1 MSVIVQKLYTDYL
14 AAYKMK
20 VAAENQANSLRI
32 ISSDIYTEEER
43 FVYELIQN
51 AVDAYSD
58 TQNTQLEIEIVLNDY
73 YLVFMH
79 NGCPFNDRDVEGICG
94 IANGGKMSD
103 TQKIG
108 YKGIGFKS
116 VFVHSNEVTISSG
129 EHCFK
134 FAESE
139 WNNYGYK
146 MPWQIIPIECK
157 EPILLEGR
165 NKYNVATFILLK
177 HPERMLDTIAKLLNN
192 SQFLLFLRCKNAR
205 INFVHNGSV
214 QTELLKNTND
224 KVVELSSNGSL
235 DSKWMIHSIPESRA
249 IVPDST
255 KELIANDEKTPNKL
269 KESNYFDLSFAIKVD
284 EEGKIVKVEDEE
296 AALYTYLP
304 TSMKSGF
311 SFLVNA
317 NFITDA
323 GRQQI
328 HKDCEW
334 NKFLYSVIP
343 GEFLNWMAEISGKYK
358 EDYYKVLPLHKKGTS
373 VLDSIFNQSLN
384 QALNEISFI
393 PPVNGSSLLKVSEAV
408 LDKIRITSAFEESII
423 ICHINK
429 VYSKNFKDGCFIANR
444 GTTIFSDY
452 GVFMFDKDKIIDLFK
467 DNDIVANAD
476 VSFDIKLI
484 RYLHEHTE
492 TIKNPNE
499 QTSFLE
505 NLSKANI
512 VLSDEEVMVSPS
524 ELFFPS
530 DCKIGLTNDVRIV
543 HERVYERITA
553 DEKKWLDTI
562 GVKKQ
567 TPANYI
573 YNVIC
578 KNEYVTIENA
588 IEVGRFVFNA
598 YYDGHLKRDELHRLS
613 SLKFITKNGTLKSIN
628 DLYLG
633 SIYSPEVDIEPVLN
647 EDIFISEEYI
657 TNGNDKEWSIFLKSI
672 GVPNTLSIKR
682 CKVDKNDE
690 EKYPILSIYKD
701 NLESKY
707 WPSYNGWDYYFVLSY
722 YSVDYFPI
730 ISFKNSSNSLLK
742 IVFSAILG
750 QSISINNLASYAKGS
765 SGSFSRTLLLDNQ
778 QYIGEQ
784 FLTYAIKNHQLF
796 PATNGQKLLSKNL
809 FRNTPSIVEIGG
821 SYLPVIDVD
830 CEIDNTW
837 LDILNLKNNLGLC
850 DYLTILS
857 GIANDPETDNKE
869 RIELVYQKIV
879 DDCNLEYDSTRTI
892 VISWASNNKIL
903 ASDGK
908 FYLPAEL
915 SYVTLPGFEGGAQVY
930 LSEHNAKLL
939 PLFEAMG
946 VKIITEDSLTL
957 SIGEPQ
963 YEDESFLRIFN
974 ERKCAIAML
983 KAGKECS
990 DEEFREAYREI
1001 CDRLIKA
1008 HFYQCA
1014 SIKVCSANFQ
1024 KSMLSFCEEY
1034 NFYYIGRFSFA
1045 KMDTLLTPLCNF
1057 MSIPGNERALLNV
1070 IFNTSDDLFEYF
1082 IDAGYNTDFLTEL
1095 VELPAVISAGDAIL
1109 SGQIGGDINKAEQFE
1124 YSAEAKALVKTRL
1137 ETEGFEFTEGLGQY
1151 SVITGVQKDGIEY
1164 PLVVKS
1170 CKNFE
1175 HKLHINPSEWE
1186 HLFRPNSM
1194 LWLHFGQG
1202 RIFPIKIKEL
1212 FAYQDKLTLSF
1223 DTCNLQHNERL
1234 RKILNVMHYFNNVHF
1249 DVQGLMPDQNRGNSL
1264 QDYLFTTNND
1274 GDDLS
1279 AVDSSI
1285 L

>member
-1 MSVIVQKLYTDYL
+1 MSAVVEKLYLDYL
-14 AAYKMK
+14 EAYKMK
-20 VAAENQANSLRI
+20 VAAENQANSLKI

-58 TQNTQLEIEIVLNDY
+58 TQNTQLEIEIILKDN

-103 TQKIG
+103 TKKIG

-134 FAESE
+134 FAASE

-157 EPILLEGR
+157 EPISLEGR

-192 SQFLLFLRCKNAR
+192 SQFLLFLRCENAR

-224 KVVELSSNGSL
+224 KVVELSSNGAL

-296 AALYTYLP
+296 AVLYTYLP

-343 GEFLNWMAEISGKYK
+343 GEFLNWMAEISGKYM

-373 VLDSIFNQSLN
+373 VLDTIFNQSLK

-393 PPVNGSSLLKVSEAV
+393 PPVNGSFLLKVSEAV

-429 VYSKNFKDGCFIANR
+429 VYSKNFKEGCFIANR

-613 SLKFITKNGTLKSIN
+613 SLKFLTKQDTLKGIGE
-628 DLYLG
+628 LYLG
-633 SIYSPEVDIEPVLN
+633 SIYQPNVDIEPETDEDLFVSERYISNGNEEEWGKFFKAIGIKDRIELSITRCSWADLGN
-647 EDIFISEEYI
+647 IFGTERFTHIRERMSLDPNQYVHLYGVDFHYYPLVVKSTNRNLLKSVFSSILGSPYYDEDLSKFLEYRFDVEEHLSRRGDFWRSNFINGFSLREYTLQNVQLFPTTTGEAMKSEDIF
-657 TNGNDKEWSIFLKSI
+657 L
-672 GVPNTLSIKR
+672 
-682 CKVDKNDE
+682 
-690 EKYPILSIYKD
+690 
-701 NLESKY
+701 
-707 WPSYNGWDYYFVLSY
+707 
-722 YSVDYFPI
+722 
-730 ISFKNSSNSLLK
+730 
-742 IVFSAILG
+742 
-750 QSISINNLASYAKGS
+750 
-765 SGSFSRTLLLDNQ
+765 
-778 QYIGEQ
+778 
-784 FLTYAIKNHQLF
+784 
-796 PATNGQKLLSKNL
+796 
-809 FRNTPSIVEIGG
+809 NTPFNLVVGDK
-821 SYLPVIDVD
+821 YLPIIDVD
-830 CEIDNTW
+830 CDIDRTW
-837 LDILNLKNNLGLC
+837 INILNLKNNLSLQ
-850 DYLTILS
+850 DYLEVLS
-857 GIANDPETDNKE
+857 CVANDPGTDNRE

-879 DDCNLEYDSTRTI
+879 DDYNLEYDSSRAI
-892 VISWASNNKIL
+892 ISSWALNNKIL

-963 YEDESFLRIFN
+963 YEDESILRIFN

-1008 HFYQCA
+1008 HFYQCT

-1045 KMDTLLTPLCNF
+1045 KMDALLTPLCNF

-1095 VELPAVISAGDAIL
+1095 VELPAVTSAGDAIL

>member
-1 MSVIVQKLYTDYL
+1 MSAIVQKLYTDYL

-20 VAAENQANSLRI
+20 VAAENQANSLKI

-103 TQKIG
+103 TKKIG

-157 EPILLEGR
+157 EPISLEGR

-192 SQFLLFLRCKNAR
+192 SQFLLFLRCENAR

-224 KVVELSSNGSL
+224 KEVELSSNGSL

-284 EEGKIVKVEDEE
+284 EESKIIKVEDEE
-296 AALYTYLP
+296 AVLYTYLP

-429 VYSKNFKDGCFIANR
+429 VYSKNFKEDCFIANR

-512 VLSDEEVMVSPS
+512 VLSDEEIMVSPS

-613 SLKFITKNGTLKSIN
+613 SLKFITKQDTLKGIGE
-628 DLYLG
+628 LYLG
-633 SIYSPEVDIEPVLN
+633 SIYQPKVDIEPETDEDLFVSEKYISNGNEEEWGKFFKAIGIKDKIELSTTRYSWSDLEN
-647 EDIFISEEYI
+647 VFGNERFTHIREMMSFDPSQYVHLYGVDFHYYPLVVRSTNTNLLKCVFSSILGSPYHNEDFSKFLEYRWSVEEHCRLRGDFWKKNFTNGFSLREYTLQNVQLFPTTTGEAMKSEDIF
-657 TNGNDKEWSIFLKSI
+657 L
-672 GVPNTLSIKR
+672 NT
-682 CKVDKNDE
+682 
-690 EKYPILSIYKD
+690 P
-701 NLESKY
+701 
-707 WPSYNGWDYYFVLSY
+707 F
-722 YSVDYFPI
+722 
-730 ISFKNSSNSLLK
+730 
-742 IVFSAILG
+742 
-750 QSISINNLASYAKGS
+750 NLAVGDK
-765 SGSFSRTLLLDNQ
+765 
-778 QYIGEQ
+778 
-784 FLTYAIKNHQLF
+784 
-796 PATNGQKLLSKNL
+796 
-809 FRNTPSIVEIGG
+809 
-821 SYLPVIDVD
+821 YLPIIDVD
-830 CEIDNTW
+830 CDIDRTW
-837 LDILNLKNNLGLC
+837 INILNLKNNLSLQ
-850 DYLTILS
+850 DYLEVLS
-857 GIANDPETDNKE
+857 CVANDLGTDNRE

-879 DDCNLEYDSTRTI
+879 DDYNLEYDSSRAI
-892 VISWASNNKIL
+892 ISSWASNNKIL

-963 YEDESFLRIFN
+963 YEDESILRIFN
-974 ERKCAIAML
+974 ERKCAITML
-983 KAGKECS
+983 KAGKECN

-1045 KMDTLLTPLCNF
+1045 KMDALLTPLCNF

-1095 VELPAVISAGDAIL
+1095 VELPAVTSAGDAIL

-1223 DTCNLQHNERL
+1223 DSCNLQHNERL

-1279 AVDSSI
+1279 AVDSNI

>member
-1 MSVIVQKLYTDYL
+1 MSAIVQKLYTDYL

-20 VAAENQANSLRI
+20 VAAENQANSLKI
-32 ISSDIYTEEER
+32 ISSDIYTVEER

-58 TQNTQLEIEIVLNDY
+58 TQNMQLEIEIILKDN

-103 TQKIG
+103 TKKIG

-129 EHCFK
+129 VHCFK
-134 FAESE
+134 FAASE

-157 EPILLEGR
+157 EPISIEGR
-165 NKYNVATFILLK
+165 SKYNVATFILLK
-177 HPERMLDTIAKLLNN
+177 YPEKMLDTIAKLLNN
-192 SQFLLFLRCKNAR
+192 SQFLLFLRCENAK

-249 IVPDST
+249 TVPDST

-269 KESNYFDLSFAIKVD
+269 KESNYFDLSFAIKID

-296 AALYTYLP
+296 AVLYTYLP

-343 GEFLNWMAEISGKYK
+343 GELLNWIAEISENYK
-358 EDYYKVLPLHKKGTS
+358 EGYYKILPLHKKGTS
-373 VLDSIFNQSLN
+373 ALDSIFNQSLD
-384 QALNEISFI
+384 QALEEIPFI

-408 LDKIRITSAFEESII
+408 LDKIWITSAFEDNII
-423 ICHINK
+423 ISHINK
-429 VYSKNFKDGCFIANR
+429 VYSENFKEGCFIANR

-452 GVFMFDKDKIIDLFK
+452 GVFMFDKDKIIQFFK

-476 VSFDIKLI
+476 VNFDVKLI

-492 TIKNPNE
+492 TIKNPIE

-505 NLSKANI
+505 ILSKANI
-512 VLSDEEVMVSPS
+512 VLSDEEVMVSPT

-530 DCKIGLTNDVRIV
+530 DCRIGLTNDVRII
-543 HERVYERITA
+543 HERVYQRITT
-553 DEKKWLDTI
+553 DEKKWLETI

-578 KNEYVTIENA
+578 KNEYVTTENA

-613 SLKFITKNGTLKSIN
+613 SLKFITKQDTLKGIGE
-628 DLYLG
+628 LYLG
-633 SIYSPEVDIEPVLN
+633 SIYQPKVDIEPETDEDLFVSERYISNGNEEEWGKFFKAIGIKDRIELSITRCSWADLDN
-647 EDIFISEEYI
+647 IFGTERFTHIRERMSLDPNQYVHLYGVDFHYYPLVVKSTNRNLLKCVFSSILGSPYCNEDLSKFLEYRWSVEEHLRLRGEFWQNHFLDNFSLREYTLQNVQLFPTTIGKAMKPEDIF
-657 TNGNDKEWSIFLKSI
+657 L
-672 GVPNTLSIKR
+672 
-682 CKVDKNDE
+682 
-690 EKYPILSIYKD
+690 
-701 NLESKY
+701 
-707 WPSYNGWDYYFVLSY
+707 
-722 YSVDYFPI
+722 
-730 ISFKNSSNSLLK
+730 
-742 IVFSAILG
+742 
-750 QSISINNLASYAKGS
+750 
-765 SGSFSRTLLLDNQ
+765 
-778 QYIGEQ
+778 
-784 FLTYAIKNHQLF
+784 
-796 PATNGQKLLSKNL
+796 
-809 FRNTPSIVEIGG
+809 NTPSNMAVGDK
-821 SYLPVIDVD
+821 YLPIIDVD
-830 CEIDNTW
+830 CDIDRTW
-837 LDILNLKNNLGLC
+837 INILNLKNNLSLH
-850 DYLTILS
+850 DYLEVLS
-857 GIANDPETDNKE
+857 CVANDPDIDNKE

-879 DDCNLEYDSTRTI
+879 EDYNLEYGSSRATI
-892 VISWASNNKIL
+892 SSWASNNKIL
-903 ASDGK
+903 SSDGK

-963 YEDESFLRIFN
+963 YEDESILRIFN

-1045 KMDTLLTPLCNF
+1045 KMDALLTPLCNF

-1095 VELPAVISAGDAIL
+1095 VELPSVTSAGDAIL

-1279 AVDSSI
+1279 AVNSSI